1 LNLLARSASRW
12 ARFSFREL
20 AAAALASSDM
30 LGVCEDCF
38 YVLIVDFRSG
48 LSQIIG
54 RSNSTLGF

>member
-30 LGVCEDCF
+30 LDVCED
-38 YVLIVDFRSG
+38 
-48 LSQIIG
+48 
-54 RSNSTLGF
+54 